1 MNNSIGL
8 ELKGG
13 LGNQLFQTFTLI
25 SKAIDTNKDFY
36 ILHRIDNKRPLYKF
50 IFFNIIDK
58 ITSENYN
65 INYNFPHFYIEKKV
79 CKFDEI
85 PNDSLFI
92 GGYFKHYKYFDHNK
106 IEIIKLLKLN
116 ELQEKYKFPFKK
128 IIAIHLRFED
138 IIINNNNIATPS
150 YYIKC
155 LNILKDELKED
166 FYNHKLIIFN
176 TKGEYDERLTDEFI
190 KKINLELE
198 NPLEFIKFSNLYPN
212 VNTEEEFFY
221 MSNCNYFITN
231 ISTFCWFA
239 FYLSNYN
246 QKRLFTILDEEFMK
260 MDGITILTNDTYKSN
275 EILTLLNPN

>member
-1 MNNSIGL
+1 MNNSIGIR
-8 ELKGG
+8 LKGG
-13 LGNQLFQTFTLI
+13 LGNQLFQSFTLI

-36 ILHRIDNKRPLYKF
+36 IFHDINDKRPLYNLLF
-50 IFFNIIDK
+50 LNIKDK
-58 ITSENYN
+58 IKPGYYNLNFNYPN
-65 INYNFPHFYIEKKV
+65 LYIEKRGR
-79 CKFDEI
+79 KFDEI
-85 PNDSLFI
+85 PNDINFI
-92 GGYFKHYKYFDHNK
+92 EGYFEHYKYFDHNK
-106 IEIIKLLKLN
+106 IKIIKLLKLN

-128 IIAIHLRFED
+128 IIAIHFRFED
-138 IIINNNNIATPS
+138 FLTNNNYIATPS

-246 QKRLFTILDEEFMK
+246 QKRLFTILDEEFMQI
-260 MDGITILTNDTYKSN
+260 DGITILNGDTYKSRK
-275 EILTLLNPN
+275 ILTLLNPN

>member
-1 MNNSIGL
+1 MNNSIGIR
-8 ELKGG
+8 LKGG
-13 LGNQLFQTFTLI
+13 LGNQLFQSFTLI

-36 ILHRIDNKRPLYKF
+36 IFHDINDKRPLYNLLF
-50 IFFNIIDK
+50 LNIKDK
-58 ITSENYN
+58 IKPGNYN
-65 INYNFPHFYIEKKV
+65 LNFSYPNLYIEKRGR
-79 CKFDEI
+79 KFDEI

-92 GGYFKHYKYFDHNK
+92 EGHFEHYKYFDHNK
-106 IEIIKLLKLN
+106 IKIIKLLKLN

-138 IIINNNNIATPS
+138 NIINNNYIATPS

-176 TKGEYDERLTDEFI
+176 TKGKYDERLTDEFI
-190 KKINLELE
+190 KKFNLELE
-198 NPLEFIKFSNLYPN
+198 NPLEFIKFSHLYPN
-212 VNTEEEFFY
+212 VNTEEEFIY
-221 MSNCNYFITN
+221 MSNCNHFITN
-231 ISTFCWFA
+231 VSTFCWFA

-260 MDGITILTNDTYKSN
+260 MDGITILNGDTYKSN